1 MIHNEIFYN
10 GYWSDPVQLGHT
22 EKRV

>member
-22 EKRV
+22 EKRA